1 MRHRTSFKLNNIEI
15 IMIIQPYISVS
26 TTCRA
31 DISVCCY
38 MTRHKTN
45 IAQRIVFA
53 HVIDKPFGES
63 THQEKQLYRLS
74 LI

>member
-15 IMIIQPYISVS
+15 IMILQPYISVS

-31 DISVCCY
+31 DISVCCS
-38 MTRHKTN
+38 MTRHKAN

-53 HVIDKPFGES
+53 HAIDMPFGEG
-63 THQEKQLYRLS
+63 TQREKQLYRLS